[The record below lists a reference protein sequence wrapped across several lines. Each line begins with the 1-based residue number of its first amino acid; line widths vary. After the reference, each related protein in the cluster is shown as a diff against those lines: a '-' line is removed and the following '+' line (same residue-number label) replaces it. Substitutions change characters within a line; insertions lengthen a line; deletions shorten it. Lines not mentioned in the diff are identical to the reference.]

1 MARFPITET
10 QIEVLARRMIAGFIE
25 HTDVFPS
32 PWVHPEKLEA
42 TLREF
47 TAASERA
54 VETRAAAKLASKKKK
69 EVVAQLVDEMKYN
82 LRYAEYMS
90 HFENS
95 TRMDDSKLSLIGWGA
110 PRRSYSG
117 ESKGEGATAGGGRFK
132 RPGQVKNLRIVG
144 QGFGWIGN

>member
-10 QIEVLARRMIAGFIE
+10 QIEALARRMIAGFIE

-69 EVVAQLVDEMKYN
+69 E
-82 LRYAEYMS
+82 
-90 HFENS
+90 
-95 TRMDDSKLSLIGWGA
+95 G
-110 PRRSYSG
+110 
-117 ESKGEGATAGGGRFK
+117 
-132 RPGQVKNLRIVG
+132 VG
-144 QGFGWIGN
+144 TGFGGVKYYNVERKRTDEDDWELIRSAARTGK